1 MTTRSL
7 HAAQHLVLLALLTCC
22 IALAQAADPA
32 PQLAG
37 TALRDA
43 LVRGGYVLYF
53 RHGATDFGQNDDKMT
68 GYEDCAQQRKQ
79 RWQRQLQKVGYAMR
93 EADDPDDARVAT
105 QR

>member
-22 IALAQAADPA
+22 TALAQAADPA
-32 PQLAG
+32 PPLAG

-68 GYEDCAQQRKQ
+68 GYEDCAQQRNSPIAAAPTRVRSAQ
-79 RWQRQLQKVGYAMR
+79 RSSGCTF
-93 EADDPDDARVAT
+93 P
-105 QR
+105 